1 MKLTSAL
8 LVLTNTLVAMAQFKA
23 GGPTQ
28 PGLPAGCLGSFP
40 NMTQCK
46 ANDWFIGEPD
56 PCKPSQIPLPG
67 QQVYIQ
73 DAVNFCINMPDPQS
87 LFLQSLFYSQNILP
101 TFVQAEGYVRARCM
115 GSYIAPGAIP
125 LPVGAIRTAHVVR
138 TATYMQIHGKMDCAA
153 MGISCE
159 MSAPG
164 AYDDGGQYDDVGFSH
179 CGKEPYSGVDNSK
192 HPGWPHYVEMGGNS
206 EYCMRV
212 CAAGTQD
219 SGGACDVRLDTA
231 GCTKLMGVQFDAPDG
246 TFVFE
251 DRVAGTTKTFDVP
264 LPEVKTTATTTTTTT
279 TTSAAAIEPVTA
291 RPGKDADIASVAP
304 TSAIV
309 ATTSKAAPDTTSAK
323 PAPSSANAGNLKNE
337 CASKSLSLAVLAA
350 VFFLL

>member
-1 MKLTSAL
+1 MKLASAL
-8 LVLTNTLVAMAQFKA
+8 LVLINALVATAQFRP

-28 PGLPAGCLGSFP
+28 PGLPDGCLGSFP

-46 ANDWFIGEPD
+46 ANNWFIGEPD
-56 PCKPSQIPLPG
+56 PCKPTQIPLPG

-87 LFLQSLFYSQNILP
+87 LFLQSLFYSQNTVP

-115 GSYIAPGAIP
+115 GSYIPPGAIP
-125 LPVGAIRTAHVVR
+125 LAAGAIRTAHVVR
-138 TATYMQIHGKMDCAA
+138 TATYMQIHGNMDCAA

-159 MSAPG
+159 MSSPG
-164 AYDDGGQYDDVGFSH
+164 AYDDGGQYDDVGFAH
-179 CGKEPYSGVDNSK
+179 CGKEPYSGVDNVK
-192 HPGWPHYVEMGGNS
+192 HPGWPHYVEMGGNG

-212 CAAGTQD
+212 CAPGTQD

-231 GCTKLMGVQFDAPDG
+231 GCTALMGVQFDAPDG

-264 LPEVKTTATTTTTTT
+264 LPEVKTTAAATTATTT
-279 TTSAAAIEPVTA
+279 AAAVDPVTA
-291 RPGKDADIASVAP
+291 RPGKDADVGSAASTTAGAP
-304 TSAIV
+304 
-309 ATTSKAAPDTTSAK
+309 TTSKAAASSTSSK
-323 PAPSSANAGNLKNE
+323 PVATSSLNGGNLKND
-337 CASKSLSLAVLAA
+337 CASNSLSIAVVAA